1 MLVTARI
8 IHNLRNLGL
17 SDFVAEN
24 TNNGDTLFMNGQH
37 NLKGLRV
44 IKAKKSFKHNDNK
57 LHWRVIIIQQKNLV
71 QWGPFCARFGFYQYV
86 CVTLIIFVVA

>member
-17 SDFVAEN
+17 SDFVTEN
-24 TNNGDTLFMNGQH
+24 TDNGNTLFMNGQH
-37 NLKGLRV
+37 NLKGLSV
-44 IKAKKSFKHNDNK
+44 IKAKKPFKHNNHK
-57 LHWRVIIIQQKNLV
+57 LHWRVIIIQQQNLV